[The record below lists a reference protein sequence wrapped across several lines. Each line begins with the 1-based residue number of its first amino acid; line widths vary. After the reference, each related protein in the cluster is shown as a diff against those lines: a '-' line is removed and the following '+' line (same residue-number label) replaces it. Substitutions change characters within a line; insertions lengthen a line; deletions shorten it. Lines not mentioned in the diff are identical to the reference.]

1 MIIKY
6 KGNNMENSSNSNLTE
21 TPNLNTHEVEG
32 DKLWKLW
39 IAKQNKDRNRLQK
52 EFKADTKSDG
62 FDTRL
67 GKLIRELKLESDSRQ
82 ISSSRLR
89 DCSIHSIDRRRRS
102 EALWFVENEKECRSF
117 IQTSKKGFTSL
128 TALQAAMRKA
138 NKSDDTTDEADVEP
152 TEKAEKES
160 NVGQLDATVKM
171 DKYQLAKIIQEIC
184 LSNKID
190 DAELIEILMLNAEA
204 NIQQKAA

>member
-1 MIIKY
+1 MQ
-6 KGNNMENSSNSNLTE
+6 NSVQL
-21 TPNLNTHEVEG
+21 PQINTLEDEG
-32 DKLWKLW
+32 SSLRKIWN
-39 IAKQNKDRNRLQK
+39 AKQTK
-52 EFKADTKSDG
+52 EKGQFKADTKSDG

-67 GKLIRELKLESDSRQ
+67 GKLMQNLRLESESRQ
-82 ISSSRLR
+82 ISSQRLR
-89 DCSIHSIDRRRRS
+89 DCSINTIDRRRRS
-102 EALWFVENEKECRSF
+102 EAMWFADNEDECRAF
-117 IQTSKKGFTSL
+117 IKTSKKGFTSL
-128 TALQAAMRKA
+128 TALQASMRKA
-138 NKSDDTTDEADVEP
+138 NKSDDTTGEADVEP

-184 LSNKID
+184 LSNEID

>member
-1 MIIKY
+1 
-6 KGNNMENSSNSNLTE
+6 MENLSNQTTATE
-21 TPNLNTHEVEG
+21 SPDINTHEVEG
-32 DKLWKLW
+32 RKLQVIWNERQDIWK
-39 IAKQNKDRNRLQK
+39 KD
-52 EFKADTKSDG
+52 FKADTQSDG

-82 ISSSRLR
+82 IASSRLR
-89 DCSIHSIDRRRRS
+89 DCSLHSIDKRRRS

-117 IQTSKKGFTSL
+117 MQTSKKGFTSL

-138 NKSDDTTDEADVEP
+138 NKSDDTTGEADVEP

-204 NIQQKAA
+204 NIQQQAA

>member
-1 MIIKY
+1 
-6 KGNNMENSSNSNLTE
+6 
-21 TPNLNTHEVEG
+21 
-32 DKLWKLW
+32 
-39 IAKQNKDRNRLQK
+39 
-52 EFKADTKSDG
+52 
-62 FDTRL
+62 
-67 GKLIRELKLESDSRQ
+67 
-82 ISSSRLR
+82 
-89 DCSIHSIDRRRRS
+89 
-102 EALWFVENEKECRSF
+102 
-117 IQTSKKGFTSL
+117 
-128 TALQAAMRKA
+128 MRKA

>member
-1 MIIKY
+1 
-6 KGNNMENSSNSNLTE
+6 MENSSNSNLTE

-32 DKLWKLW
+32 DKLSKLW
-39 IAKQNKDRNRLQK
+39 IAKQNKEKNRLQG
-52 EFKADTKSDG
+52 ELKADTKSDG

-128 TALQAAMRKA
+128 TALQASMRKA
-138 NKSDDTTDEADVEP
+138 NKSDDTTDEADVES
-152 TEKAEKES
+152 TKNETEKES

-204 NIQQKAA
+204 NIQQQAA

>member
-1 MIIKY
+1 
-6 KGNNMENSSNSNLTE
+6 MENLSNQTTTTE
-21 TPNLNTHEVEG
+21 SPDINTHEVEG
-32 DKLWKLW
+32 RKLQVIW
-39 IAKQNKDRNRLQK
+39 NKRQAVWTKD
-52 EFKADTKSDG
+52 FKADTQSDG

-82 ISSSRLR
+82 IASSRLR
-89 DCSIHSIDRRRRS
+89 DCSLHSIDKRRRS

-117 IQTSKKGFTSL
+117 MQTSKKGFTSL

-138 NKSDDTTDEADVEP
+138 NKSDDTTGEADVEP

>member
-1 MIIKY
+1 
-6 KGNNMENSSNSNLTE
+6 MENLSNQTTTTE
-21 TPNLNTHEVEG
+21 SPDINTHEVEG
-32 DKLWKLW
+32 RKLQVIWNERQDIW
-39 IAKQNKDRNRLQK
+39 TKDFEK
-52 EFKADTKSDG
+52 DTQSDG

-102 EALWFVENEKECRSF
+102 EALWFVENEKECRTF

-128 TALQAAMRKA
+128 TALQASMRKA
-138 NKSDDTTDEADVEP
+138 NKSDDTTGDTDVEP

-160 NVGQLDATVKM
+160 KVGQLDTTVKM
-171 DKYQLAKIIQEIC
+171 DKFELAKIIQEIC

>member
-1 MIIKY
+1 MQNSISKSLVVVNNTLEAEGFALAKEY
-6 KGNNMENSSNSNLTE
+6 KSITR
-21 TPNLNTHEVEG
+21 G
-32 DKLWKLW
+32 DKS
-39 IAKQNKDRNRLQK
+39 R
-52 EFKADTKSDG
+52 FTKATKADG

-67 GKLIRELKLESDSRQ
+67 GKLMQNLRLESESRQ
-82 ISSSRLR
+82 INSQRLR
-89 DCSIHSIDRRRRS
+89 DCSINTIDRRRRS
-102 EALWFVENEKECRSF
+102 EAMWFADNEDECRAF
-117 IQTSKKGFTSL
+117 IKTSKKGFTSL
-128 TALQAAMRKA
+128 TALQASMRKA
-138 NKSDDTTDEADVEP
+138 NKSDDTTGEADVEP

>member
-1 MIIKY
+1 MIWNK
-6 KGNNMENSSNSNLTE
+6 
-21 TPNLNTHEVEG
+21 
-32 DKLWKLW
+32 
-39 IAKQNKDRNRLQK
+39 KQAVCKKD
-52 EFKADTKSDG
+52 FKADTKSDG

-67 GKLIRELKLESDSRQ
+67 GKLIRELKLESETRQ
-82 ISSSRLR
+82 ISSQRLR

-138 NKSDDTTDEADVEP
+138 NKSDDTTGEADVES
-152 TEKAEKES
+152 TKSETEKES
-160 NVGQLDATVKM
+160 NVGQLDTTVKM

>member
-1 MIIKY
+1 
-6 KGNNMENSSNSNLTE
+6 MENLSNQTTTTE
-21 TPNLNTHEVEG
+21 SPDINTHEVEG
-32 DKLWKLW
+32 RKLQVIW
-39 IAKQNKDRNRLQK
+39 NKRQAVWTKD
-52 EFKADTKSDG
+52 FKADTQSDG

-82 ISSSRLR
+82 IASSRLR
-89 DCSIHSIDRRRRS
+89 DCSLHSIDKRRRS

-117 IQTSKKGFTSL
+117 MQTSKKGFTSL

-138 NKSDDTTDEADVEP
+138 NKSDDTTGDTDVEP

-160 NVGQLDATVKM
+160 NVGQLDTTVKM